1 LAIFDAMILGMPV
14 STFTLIHVLISLVGI
29 LTGVIVV
36 FGLCGNRRLTGWTGV
51 FLITTLLT
59 SLTGFLFPIKA
70 IGPPHIVGVIS
81 LLLLVP
87 CLLGIYAFKLAGNWR
102 WIYVI
107 TAVAALYLNVFV
119 GVVQAFQKIGF
130 LHTLAPR
137 GNEPPF
143 AVAQGIVLVL
153 FIVLA
158 VLGVRKFRPRPVLTF

>member
-1 LAIFDAMILGMPV
+1 MILGMPV

-29 LTGVIVV
+29 LTGIVV
-36 FGLCGNRRLTGWTGV
+36 VIGLCGNSRLSGWTGL

-70 IGPPHIVGVIS
+70 IGPPHIVGALS
-81 LLLLVP
+81 LVLLIP
-87 CLLGIYAFKLAGNWR
+87 CLLGLYMFKLAGNWR

-119 GVVQAFQKIGF
+119 AVVQAFGKIGF
-130 LHTLAPR
+130 LHALAPK

-143 AVAQGIVLVL
+143 AVAQGLVL
-153 FIVLA
+153 LLFVVIA
-158 VLGVRKFRPRPVLTF
+158 VVGVRKFRPRPVLTF

>member
-1 LAIFDAMILGMPV
+1 MILGMPV

-29 LTGVIVV
+29 LTGVVV
-36 FGLCGNRRLTGWTGV
+36 ALGLCGNRRFGGWTGV

-59 SLTGFLFPIKA
+59 SLTGFLFPLKA
-70 IGPPHIVGVIS
+70 IGPPHIVGAIS
-81 LLLLVP
+81 LVLLIP
-87 CLLGIYAFKLAGNWR
+87 CLLGLYMFKLAGNWR

-119 GVVQAFQKIGF
+119 GVVQAFGKIGV

-143 AVAQGIVLVL
+143 AVAQGVVLLL
-153 FIVLA
+153 FVIIA
-158 VLGVRKFRPRPVLTF
+158 VVGVRKFRPRPMLTF

>member
-1 LAIFDAMILGMPV
+1 MILGMPV

-29 LTGVIVV
+29 LTGIVV
-36 FGLCGNRRLTGWTGV
+36 VIGLCGNSRLSGWTGL

-70 IGPPHIVGVIS
+70 IEPPHIVGALS
-81 LLLLVP
+81 LVLLIP
-87 CLLGIYAFKLAGNWR
+87 CLLGLYMFKLAGNWR

-119 GVVQAFQKIGF
+119 AVVQAFGKIGF
-130 LHTLAPR
+130 LHALAPK

-143 AVAQGIVLVL
+143 AVAQGLVL
-153 FIVLA
+153 LLFVVIA
-158 VLGVRKFRPRPVLTF
+158 VVGVRKFRPRPVLTF